1 MKLKENLKKNWNYT
15 KFTEFS
21 IILNKIISEL
31 RIKMK

>member
-15 KFTEFS
+15 KFTESS